1 MDDYRTNMIYSYT
14 DLNTAPRSDIT
25 TDPLSILLEAR
36 FEPCQVCGEQ
46 SSGLHCD
53 AITCEACKKF
63 FLRSINGEDLK
74 YKCVRNKDCL
84 ITRNTRTQC
93 QYCRFQKCK
102 SVGMT
107 VKGSEIQQTPR
118 VADIF
123 AQISCYVCQASSS
136 GIHFGAITCEGCK
149 GFFRRSI
156 KERAPSRY
164 KCMDNGTCE
173 ISASTRNG
181 CRYCRFQRCI
191 RVGMSVEGSRIG
203 RQSNLFKHHM
213 RMMLQ
218 RNDYISNT
226 TILHQMTQSV
236 STSITRHKRSN
247 ARRTVSESSSSESE
261 LTQSTLTIIDYE
273 NQLDRPSRDLISTI
287 FKAYKETFENFPIC
301 SKYSTSWLSCMNQFK
316 NYANHSVKFATRI
329 PGFMNLQNV
338 TDQVQLVKSSIHSL
352 IILCSQRSIHS
363 SSWNYFN
370 ITDINLHDECQQLF
384 PFIENI
390 RSDVEKIH
398 LYISSLKL
406 DDKEFSLV
414 LSLLIISTSNIYL
427 SDFLLIDSTQT
438 ELTCALCDYMD
449 CKRGRKSQD
458 FYTVMFLL
466 PTLRKLNT
474 IIQEQIKN
482 QIPKNMTYPAFF
494 SRVYLNEQ
502 DTIGSLMNNQS
513 NSFIDE

>member
-1 MDDYRTNMIYSYT
+1 MFSTDDYRTKTIYSYT
-14 DLNTAPRSDIT
+14 DLTSEARSDVP

-46 SSGLHCD
+46 SSGLHCG

-74 YKCVRNKDCL
+74 YKCVRSKDCV

-102 SVGMT
+102 FVGMT
-107 VKGSEIQQTPR
+107 VKEVSEVQQTPR

-191 RVGMSVEGSRIG
+191 KVGMSVEGSRIG

-218 RNDYISNT
+218 RNEHISHTSMSHLT
-226 TILHQMTQSV
+226 TPLT
-236 STSITRHKRSN
+236 TRNKRPN
-247 ARRTVSESSSSESE
+247 RRRTVSGSSSSEHE
-261 LTQSTLTIIDYE
+261 LTQSASTIVDYE
-273 NQLDRPSRDLISTI
+273 DQLDRQSKDLISAI
-287 FKAYKETFENFPIC
+287 HKAYKETLEDFPKC
-301 SKYSTSWLSCMNQFK
+301 SHQSTPWLSCMNQFK
-316 NYANHSVKFATRI
+316 NYANRSVKFATRI

-338 TDQVQLVKSSIHSL
+338 TDQVQLIKSSIHSL
-352 IILCSQRSIHS
+352 IILCSHRMLKS

-370 ITDINLHDECQQLF
+370 VTETESPEAFQNFF

-390 RSDVEKIH
+390 RFDVEKVH
-398 LYISSLKL
+398 TYISALKL
-406 DDKEFSLV
+406 DEKEFTLF

-427 SDFLLIDSTQT
+427 SEFLLIDSTQT

-449 CKRGRKSQD
+449 CKRGRKNRD
-458 FYTVMFLL
+458 FYTLMFLL

-482 QIPKNMTYPAFF
+482 QIPKNITYPAFF
-494 SRVYLNEQ
+494 SRVYLNEH
-502 DTIGSLMNNQS
+502 DT
-513 NSFIDE
+513 